1 MTFYHGLGMFLF
13 SMGCTIVGAI
23 IAWYIINEVMKD
35 KDDLE

>member
-1 MTFYHGLGMFLF
+1 MSFYPGLGRCLF
-13 SMGCTIVGAI
+13 GTGCTIVGAI